1 MKKPTCLRHCAFAL
15 TALCLCLP
23 PQATWAKGESAV
35 PLNLSVSAASAH
47 VAAFKSSDSAQGKGV
62 RRIAVPSIHIEFV
75 TSSSASASATEIGR
89 SGTAG
94 VSSTYKLVGVDGSD
108 MQAIADR
115 LLSELVTELG
125 TAGFEVVSAAEMQQA
140 PSYRKLIANAKTTLL
155 ERSSGSTQ
163 SLLVGPSTLP
173 LYGIAPASGSGGLM
187 AAVAG
192 MGNVADMI
200 SSSLDVAQLQK
211 ELNAA
216 VLALRLR
223 VSFVDLESSSS
234 SLLGRLSGTASVKSK
249 LSTSLTEAALTLTN
263 AGGGNTV
270 ALTRPLI
277 LPGDAFKEVRDV
289 SSAATNI
296 GLAVLSMAIG
306 KGGSQ
311 SVVEKEAVAD
321 PQQYREALGTS
332 LGAVRAMLVARLSA
346 ER

>member
-1 MKKPTCLRHCAFAL
+1 MKTPTRLRHCSLVLA
-15 TALCLCLP
+15 ALCVCLP

-35 PLNLSVSAASAH
+35 PLDLSVPATSAH
-47 VAAFKSSDSAQGKGV
+47 AGAFKSSDSAQGKGV
-62 RRIAVPSIHIEFV
+62 RRIAIPSIHIEFV
-75 TSSSASASATEIGR
+75 TSSSSASATEIGR

-94 VSSTYKLVGVDGSD
+94 VSATYKLVGVDGSD

-140 PSYRKLIANAKTTLL
+140 PSYRKLIANAKTTPL

-173 LYGIAPASGSGGLM
+173 LYGIAPASGGGGLM

-211 ELNAA
+211 ELTAA

-223 VSFVDLESSSS
+223 VSFVDLESSNS
-234 SLLGRLSGTASVKSK
+234 SLLGRLSGTASVKGK
-249 LSTSLTEAALTLTN
+249 LSTTLTEAALTLTN

-311 SVVEKEAVAD
+311 SVKEREVVAD
-321 PQQYREALGTS
+321 AQQYRDALGSS